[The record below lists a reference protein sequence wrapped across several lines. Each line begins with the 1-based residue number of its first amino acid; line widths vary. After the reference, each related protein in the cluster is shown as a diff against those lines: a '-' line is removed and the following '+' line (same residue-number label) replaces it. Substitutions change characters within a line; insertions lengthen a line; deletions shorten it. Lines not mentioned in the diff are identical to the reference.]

1 MVKFMN
7 FYRNHI
13 HNKFGKLNFKKSKNK
28 FEYFVK
34 SKYKNEIISKSN
46 ETVIYNNFLSLLNS
60 KRNNNSK
67 QKYNKNYYIIKK
79 RYYIRKPLRRQIINK
94 NEIKIKKLVS
104 FHKNKNNIKLKKKLS
119 LNLQWD
125 YENPCD
131 K

>member
-13 HNKFGKLNFKKSKNK
+13 HNKFGQLNITKLKNK
-28 FEYFVK
+28 FKYFVK
-34 SKYKNEIISKSN
+34 SKYKNEIITKSK
-46 ETVIYNNFLSLLNS
+46 EKIIYNTFLSLLNS
-60 KRNNNSK
+60 KRNINRK
-67 QKYNKNYYIIKK
+67 TYIKNYYIIKK
-79 RYYIRKPLRRQIINK
+79 RYIRKPLRSQIINK
-94 NEIKIKKLVS
+94 NDIKIKKLVS
-104 FHKNKNNIKLKKKLS
+104 FHKNKNNFKLKKKIS